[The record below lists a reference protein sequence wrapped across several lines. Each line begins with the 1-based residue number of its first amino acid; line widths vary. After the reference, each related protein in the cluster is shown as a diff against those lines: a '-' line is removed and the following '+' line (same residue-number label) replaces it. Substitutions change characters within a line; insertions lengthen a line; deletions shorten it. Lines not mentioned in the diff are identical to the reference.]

1 MKKFLNHLRIST
13 VLAAVTL
20 AGCATSGD
28 PRDPIEGFNRGVYD
42 FNDGFDAYVLNP
54 VAKGY
59 YAITP
64 APVDKGISNFFSN
77 LNDVTVAFN
86 DLLQFKFQHAAGD
99 VGRVV
104 INSTIGILGFM
115 DVATRLDLEKHD
127 EDFGQTLATWGVGSG
142 PYLVLPFLGPNTARG
157 TGGLLVDSFV
167 DPINQIDHIPT
178 RTAVTAIKIID
189 LRADLLALDDI
200 KDVITKGVD
209 PYDVVKDAYLQR
221 RTWLIY
227 DGEPPELDD
236 DEYGDDGYGDED
248 EAYDNDEQDVNVS
261 TES

>member
-1 MKKFLNHLRIST
+1 MKKFLKPLRITSL
-13 VLAAVTL
+13 LAAATL

-28 PRDPIEGFNRGVYD
+28 PRDPIEGFNRGVYQ
-42 FNDGFDAYVLNP
+42 FNDTFDEYLLNP

-59 YAITP
+59 YAIAP
-64 APVDKGISNFFSN
+64 APVDKGITNFFSN

-104 INSTIGILGFM
+104 INSTIGVLGFM
-115 DVATRLDLEKHD
+115 DIATRMDLEKHD

-142 PYLVLPFLGPNTARG
+142 PYLVLPFLGPNTVRD
-157 TGGLLVDSFV
+157 TSGLVVDTFV
-167 DPINQIDHIPT
+167 DPINQIKHIPT
-178 RTAVTAIKIID
+178 RNTLTALKIVD
-189 LRADLLALDDI
+189 LRADLLAIDDL

-209 PYDVVKDAYLQR
+209 PYDVIKNAYLQR

-236 DEYGDDGYGDED
+236 DEYGDED
-248 EAYDNDEQDVNVS
+248 EAYYDYEDDLEPTQAS
-261 TES
+261 